1 MNKITAESMEQKT
14 LVDPQETEMLDP
26 LLKEGGGG
34 GGGAT

>member
-1 MNKITAESMEQKT
+1 MEQKT